1 MVGCHPVRQ
10 SPSCPGLRVHHETS
24 PALWMM
30 ARPHMTSCRCSGNLP
45 LLFLCVSIRCWV
57 VVIIMPPMCER
68 VCTYGAGVVGVYAGM
83 VFITLLNVTWL
94 LYIIWVMSWSVLSGC
109 CFRRLAHWQAL
120 SVSCWSR
127 VRCCSLMMCFHMVH
141 DTSSRLSMFMA
152 GTLNWSRKSISSV

>member
-1 MVGCHPVRQ
+1 MRQ
-10 SPSCPGLRVHHETS
+10 LPSCPGLRVHHDMVPS
-24 PALWMM
+24 VWLSVL
-30 ARPHMTSCRCSGNLP
+30 PHMTSRRCSGSWSV
-45 LLFLCVSIRCWV
+45 LFLFVSVMCWV
-57 VVIIMPPMCER
+57 VVTITSPRCER
-68 VCTYGAGVVGVYAGM
+68 VCKYDAGVVGVYAGM

-141 DTSSRLSMFMA
+141 DTSSRLRISRA